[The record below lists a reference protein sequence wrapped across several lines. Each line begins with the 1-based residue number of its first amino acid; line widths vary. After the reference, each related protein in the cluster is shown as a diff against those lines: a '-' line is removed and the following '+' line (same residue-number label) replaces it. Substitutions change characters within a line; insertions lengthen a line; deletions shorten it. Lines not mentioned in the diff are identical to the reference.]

1 MKNKE
6 ILDTFSQK
14 ETMYKMAK
22 KVTELSKGVTKKIKI
37 TLETENETIHSE
49 LKVKLFWEC
58 GEESDFSYLP
68 HYSDRGDVLKEIKEL
83 LNPLKEKIDKEIEEV
98 CVYCDKVGVA
108 NPDNLMNLYE
118 EKYGEQ

>member
-22 KVTELSKGVTKKIKI
+22 KVTELSEGVIKKIKI

-58 GEESDFSYLP
+58 GEESQLI
-68 HYSDRGDVLKEIKEL
+68 YSSPNHENSEVLKEIKEL
-83 LNPLKEKIDKEIEEV
+83 LNPLKKEIDKEIKEV
-98 CVYCDKVGVA
+98 CDYCYKINVD
-108 NPDNLMNLYE
+108 NPDDLIHFYE
-118 EKYGEQ
+118 EKYG